1 MARPETST
9 LWSFPDASENISV
22 FNLPLSPGFS
32 PPILMFHMLDTPQ
45 IGHFSIT
52 DSSLVAVVLIQKSIV
67 KSFVPKLPAVLPKL
81 IWLSVPLKSNA
92 CPTMPSVNEIPVK
105 EPLSVPTR
113 SLPLPLPGHQ
123 LTRPDGGVTQPEGDG
138 HFPALPA
145 WWIAAISSA
154 DRARLKTSISSSWP
168 VNGDVPSR
176 SEERRVGKE

>member
-1 MARPETST
+1 
-9 LWSFPDASENISV
+9 
-22 FNLPLSPGFS
+22 
-32 PPILMFHMLDTPQ
+32 MFHMLETPQ
-45 IGHFSIT
+45 VGHFSIT

-67 KSFVPKLPAVLPKL
+67 KSFVPKLPAVFPKL
-81 IWLSVPLKSNA
+81 IRLSVPLKSNA
-92 CPTMPSVNEIPVK
+92 CPTMPSVNEMPVN

-123 LTRPDGGVTQPEGDG
+123 FTRPDGGVTQPEGDG

-168 VNGDVPSR
+168 VNGDVPSMPTHTLRPATR
-176 SEERRVGKE
+176 SVVLLIRVTPPAESLETSRI

>member
-9 LWSFPDASENISV
+9 LWSFPAASENISV

-32 PPILMFHMLDTPQ
+32 PPIRMFHMLDTPQ

-67 KSFVPKLPAVLPKL
+67 KSLVPKLPAVLPKL
-81 IWLSVPLKSNA
+81 IWLLTPLKSNA
-92 CPTMPSVNEIPVK
+92 CPTMPSVNEMPVK

-123 LTRPDGGVTQPEGDG
+123 LTRPDGGGTHPELGVTDT
-138 HFPALPA
+138 L
-145 WWIAAISSA
+145 SSN
-154 DRARLKTSISSSWP
+154 TSTATVAEEVS
-168 VNGDVPSR
+168 VNVKV
-176 SEERRVGKE
+176 ELLVVAVNVNVC

>member
-9 LWSFPDASENISV
+9 LWSFPAVSENISV

-32 PPILMFHMLDTPQ
+32 PPIRMFHMLDTPP

-92 CPTMPSVNEIPVK
+92 CPTMPPVNEIPVK
-105 EPLSVPTR
+105 EPLSVPTS
-113 SLPLPLPGHQ
+113 SLPSPLPGPH
-123 LTRPDGGVTQPEGDG
+123 LTRPARAATHPQPGA
-138 HFPALPA
+138 HQ
-145 WWIAAISSA
+145 
-154 DRARLKTSISSSWP
+154 T
-168 VNGDVPSR
+168 VPSNT
-176 SEERRVGKE
+176 STAHGPAEETR